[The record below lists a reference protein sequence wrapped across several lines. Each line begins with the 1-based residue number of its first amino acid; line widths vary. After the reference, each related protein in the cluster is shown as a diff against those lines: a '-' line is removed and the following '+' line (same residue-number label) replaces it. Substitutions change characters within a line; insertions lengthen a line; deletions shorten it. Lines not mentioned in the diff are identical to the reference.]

1 MKIETLEV
9 AGIAPALKAMRNP
22 LDSWAKSDSGY
33 SEDTTEYE
41 IGPLDMGL
49 SERLQK
55 AGPEHAKHLRMIQV
69 WADISAPRYWFVEYD
84 TYRAGVEKLS
94 CSTMHT
100 ITKKE
105 FTIDDFEHDD
115 NYMSTLSAGLNA
127 SEMENWREMWL
138 SLSDD
143 PEKQKEV
150 WRTLIQNLPQSYIQ
164 KRTVMMSYAALRNI
178 VRQRKGHK
186 LKEWKQFIDWAY
198 TLPYAPKLIFDKPD
212 IPDSGEF

>member
-9 AGIAPALKAMRNP
+9 AGLAPALKAMRNP

-33 SEDTTEYE
+33 SEDTDEYE
-41 IGPLDMGL
+41 IGPLDMDL

-69 WADISAPRYWFVEYD
+69 WADISAPRYWWQEAD
-84 TYRAGVEKLS
+84 TYRSGVEKLS

-100 ITKKE
+100 ITKKK
-105 FTIDDFEHDD
+105 FTPDDFEHDD

-143 PEKQKEV
+143 LEKQKEV